1 MLLCFHDDATQTRT
15 DKHQD
20 PKFGMISMGPISED
34 LSLRT
39 EDDYDVDVPLINGNG
54 VDANSDADAIFDEIV
69 SLIRS
74 GS

>member
-1 MLLCFHDDATQTRT
+1 
-15 DKHQD
+15 
-20 PKFGMISMGPISED
+20 MISMGPISED